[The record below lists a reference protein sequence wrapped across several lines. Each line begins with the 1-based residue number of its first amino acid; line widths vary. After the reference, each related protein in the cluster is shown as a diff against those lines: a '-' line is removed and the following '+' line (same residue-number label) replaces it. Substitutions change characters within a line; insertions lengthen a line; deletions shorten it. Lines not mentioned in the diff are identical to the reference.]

1 MRRLIIQLVEINQLA
16 EFLLDPLFCQAKFLQ
31 RIVLFTFEM
40 TPPSIR
46 SRELLAVALAYL
58 PAEVT
63 IKVPDRHLISV
74 PEPKKTWQIEA

>member
-1 MRRLIIQLVEINQLA
+1 MNAQTHHSAWENNQLA

-63 IKVPDRHLISV
+63 IKFLHLHLIGV
-74 PEPKKTWQIEA
+74 TEPKKDLAD